1 MRSYGPGIESRVNR
15 AQRGSVDL
23 CNVLSFGLRAVRTSL
38 AAKLSNN
45 SKEELLC
52 KN

>member
-1 MRSYGPGIESRVNR
+1 MGRELSLVSIEHNV
-15 AQRGSVDL
+15 GSVDL
-23 CNVLSFGLRAVRTSL
+23 CNVLSFGLRAVRMSL